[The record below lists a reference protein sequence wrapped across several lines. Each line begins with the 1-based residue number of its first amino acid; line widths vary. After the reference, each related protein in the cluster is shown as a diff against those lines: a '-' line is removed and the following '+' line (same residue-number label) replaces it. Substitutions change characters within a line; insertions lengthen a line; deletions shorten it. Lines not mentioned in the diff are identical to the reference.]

1 MSYLLGGRFDRPESI
16 TDVRQGGVD
25 DESAVSWSW
34 SIVQPIVT
42 EKVGLGSVIAL
53 LCDFRVGK

>member
-1 MSYLLGGRFDRPESI
+1 MSYLLCGSFDRPESS

-25 DESAVSWSW
+25 DESAVSCSW
-34 SIVQPIVT
+34 SIVQLIVT

-53 LCDFRVGK
+53 LYDFRVGK